1 MYLAHTVPN
10 ISSNPLSESF
20 DMLHSLIPEITQEV
34 YELIKLN
41 QPFEKCVFNVLFT
54 VDNNNTLLVFL
65 E

>member
-34 YELIKLN
+34 YELIKLK
-41 QPFEKCVFNVLFT
+41 QPFEKSLFNVVIT
-54 VDNNNTLLVFL
+54 VDKNNTLRVWK
-65 E
+65 